1 MSFKA
6 ARELFDAC
14 LPLDA
19 AERAR
24 LLESYPDP
32 AVRAQVRTL
41 LDAHAQAEV
50 EGDPLLAARPTLPA
64 PDWIGPYRVLERIG
78 EGAMG
83 DVYLAAQHSPVRRRV
98 AIKVLKPG
106 MDTREVIARFELERQ
121 TLALMTHE
129 NVARMLDA
137 GATDA
142 GRPYFVMEHVAG
154 VPIARYC
161 DERWLDVRSRLEL
174 FLQVCAGVQHA
185 HHRGI
190 IHRDLKPSNVLVAE
204 VDGRAT
210 PKIIDF
216 GIAKATAAAG
226 PIGGPHTRL
235 GNFLGTPGYMSP
247 EQAALSPLD
256 IDTRTDVYSL
266 GAMLYELLTG
276 TVPDVAVVASTSP
289 LEIARA
295 LRDHEAER
303 ASERVRRGGADAQAR
318 AERRGRTPARL
329 AAELRQDLDWILAKA
344 LERDRRRRYDSVAEL
359 CADLRAHLADEPV
372 SAGPPSAAYR
382 LRKFARRHR
391 VLVGSTVA
399 LVVASIAFGSM
410 MALQA
415 RATAR
420 ERDRAELEAATASR
434 VSAFMIDL
442 FKVSDPGAGG
452 GGAVT
457 ARQLLNDA
465 AARLANELR
474 DEPVV
479 RGRLQAAIG
488 EVYTNLGLYPDA
500 QRQYELARDAFAGRV
515 PPHDVNLLGAE
526 RGLARSL
533 IRTGTPADA
542 EPALRRIYSIARERY
557 GEAHPLFADTAND
570 LASLYF
576 FLGKHEPA
584 LELYGIAHRARS
596 AAYGPDAATTIQS
609 LTNKAVVHAMIGQMD
624 RAEATFRDVIARLTR
639 VHGLE
644 HPSTLNAEQNLAT
657 MLGNTGQ
664 TPKALAVYETLL
676 PRYRRVMGET
686 HPDTLIVT
694 GNYAS
699 RLRESGRAQEA
710 YRMHER
716 VVAELA
722 RTLGPQAQETMSWEL
737 HLARDVAVLG
747 RRAEAE
753 RRMRELAAR
762 QARLIGEDHR
772 ETLQTRL
779 ALADVVLE
787 QGRVADA
794 RALYLELLPRV
805 RAHAGPGSDS
815 AQWALLALTRLEAA
829 AGRMSEAKRWWREAR
844 AAGAGKNLAD
854 AAPDVAK
861 LVASGALGE

>member
-14 LPLDA
+14 LPLP
-19 AERAR
+19 AEDRAR
-24 LLESYPDP
+24 LLESCPDP
-32 AVRAQVRTL
+32 ALREQVRTL
-41 LDAHAQAEV
+41 LDAHEKAETS
-50 EGDPLLAARPTLPA
+50 GDPLLTARPTLPP

-83 DVYLAAQHSPVRRRV
+83 DVYLAAQHAPVRRRV

-142 GRPYFVMEHVAG
+142 GRPYFVMEYVAG

-161 DERWLDVRSRLEL
+161 DERRLDVRGRLQL

-204 VDGRAT
+204 VDGHAV

-226 PIGGPHTRL
+226 PVGNPHTRL

-247 EQAALSPLD
+247 EQAELSPLD

-266 GAMLYELLTG
+266 GALLYELLTG
-276 TVPDVAVVASTSP
+276 TVPHVAAAQATSP
-289 LEIARA
+289 AAIARA
-295 LRDHEAER
+295 LREHDVER
-303 ASERVRRGGADAQAR
+303 ASERVRKGGADAQSR
-318 AERRGRTPARL
+318 AEKRGCTPARL

-344 LERDRRRRYDSVAEL
+344 LERDRRRRYDSIAEF
-359 CADLRAHLADEPV
+359 CADVRAHLADEPV
-372 SAGPPSAAYR
+372 AAGPPSPTYR

-391 VLVGSTVA
+391 VLVGSTLA

-420 ERDRAELEAATASR
+420 ERDRAELEAATARR

-442 FKVSDPGAGG
+442 FKVSSPGPGG

-457 ARQLLNDA
+457 ARQLLDDA
-465 AARLANELR
+465 AARLAQELE
-474 DEPVV
+474 DEPLV
-479 RGRLQAAIG
+479 RARLQSAIG
-488 EVYTNLGLYPDA
+488 EVYSNLGLYPDA
-500 QRQYELARDAFAGRV
+500 KRQFELAREAFAARL
-515 PPHDVNLLGAE
+515 PPDDVNLLGAE

-533 IRTGTPADA
+533 IRVGAPADA
-542 EPALRRIYSIARERY
+542 EPALQRVYAIARDRY
-557 GEAHPLFADTAND
+557 GESHPLFADTAND
-570 LASLYF
+570 LASLQL
-576 FLGKHEPA
+576 FLGKHDRA
-584 LELYGIAHRARS
+584 LELYGIAHRARA

-609 LTNKAVVHAMIGQMD
+609 LTNKAVVHALIGQLD
-624 RAEATFRDVIARLTR
+624 LAEASFRDAIARLTR
-639 VHGLE
+639 VHGSE
-644 HPSTLNAEQNLAT
+644 HPTTLNAEQNLAT
-657 MLGNTGQ
+657 MLGNGGQ
-664 TPKALAVYETLL
+664 TPKALAVYESLL

-710 YRMHER
+710 YGMHER

-762 QARLIGEDHR
+762 QGRLIGETHR

-779 ALADVVLE
+779 ALADVVHE
-787 QGRVADA
+787 QGRAADA
-794 RALYLELLPRV
+794 RAMYVELLATV
-805 RAHAGPGSDS
+805 REHTGATSDTV
-815 AQWALLALTRLEAA
+815 QWALLALVRIDAD
-829 AGRMSEAKRWWREAR
+829 AGRLADARRWWQEAR
-844 AAGAGKNLAD
+844 AAGAEKNLAD
-854 AAPDVAK
+854 TAPEVAK
-861 LVASGALGE
+861 LVASGVLGE